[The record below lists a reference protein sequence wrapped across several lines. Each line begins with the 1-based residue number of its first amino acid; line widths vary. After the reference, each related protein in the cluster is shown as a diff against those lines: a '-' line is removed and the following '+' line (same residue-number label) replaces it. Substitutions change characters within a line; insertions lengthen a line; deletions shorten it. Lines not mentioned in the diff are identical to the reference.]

1 MSWQKRYDAA
11 MKQVVTTTYL
21 EICDR
26 SDLRAPGVPR
36 VPFMLGRIEVP
47 TPELNRFLYVAVGSG
62 WLWRDRLPWDRARWL
77 AYLERPEVETWVMY
91 VRGSPAGYFELERQG
106 ESAEVAYF
114 GLLPAFIGL
123 GLGGALL
130 TAAIARAFDLGAA
143 RVWLHTCTLDHPA
156 ALPLYQKCG
165 FAPTG
170 QQSTRIP
177 DPRKAG
183 VLPPDAGPDK
193 ILSR

>member
-1 MSWQKRYDAA
+1 MVR
-11 MKQVVTTTYL
+11 
-21 EICDR
+21 
-26 SDLRAPGVPR
+26 
-36 VPFMLGRIEVP
+36 RIEVP

-62 WLWRDRLPWDRARWL
+62 WLWRDRLSWDRARWL

-143 RVWLHTCTLDHPA
+143 RVWLHTCTLDHPQA
-156 ALPLYQKCG
+156 
-165 FAPTG
+165 FANYVARGLRPYRTE
-170 QQSTRIP
+170 QTL
-177 DPRKAG
+177 AE
-183 VLPPDAGPDK
+183 V
-193 ILSR
+193 